1 MLATIFIMINLT
13 WERQVLP
20 NDLRVLLFPR
30 PAGVTTQLSLAIAY
44 GSNSEPENA
53 SGIAHFLEHMIAGGS
68 KQRIE
73 LSQSIEKIGGYVD
86 FSTANEDTMIFT
98 DVLPDKIDKTSK
110 TLVDMLSDARF
121 EEEHFQSER
130 KIILHEIAEVADDPW
145 AMADELLR
153 KKLFKTHPI
162 RRPVL
167 GLRKTVNK
175 ITLDMLEATYRAQ
188 YTPENIIVILTGNF
202 SEEDVTLVTQRFSC
216 IERQKANPIL
226 THYSEKGAHGKDAV
240 KKKTGI
246 MQAYL
251 SIGARTVATKHPDTP
266 VLDVIDTLMGAG
278 ASSRLFIELREKRAL
293 AYSIESGHENG
304 SDYGYFHINCAIEP
318 KRVEEAKKLIY
329 KEISKLSEEKIP
341 QEELTKTKDMIIGSV
356 MRTIDSPTDFPETLA
371 NMEMRYGN
379 QNALQDYIIK
389 IKAVDESDIVE
400 AANKYLSQN
409 RLISS
414 VVLPK

>member
-1 MLATIFIMINLT
+1 
-13 WERQVLP
+13 
-20 NDLRVLLFPR
+20 
-30 PAGVTTQLSLAIAY
+30 
-44 GSNSEPENA
+44 
-53 SGIAHFLEHMIAGGS
+53 
-68 KQRIE
+68 
-73 LSQSIEKIGGYVD
+73 
-86 FSTANEDTMIFT
+86 
-98 DVLPDKIDKTSK
+98 
-110 TLVDMLSDARF
+110 
-121 EEEHFQSER
+121 
-130 KIILHEIAEVADDPW
+130 
-145 AMADELLR
+145 
-153 KKLFKTHPI
+153 
-162 RRPVL
+162 
-167 GLRKTVNK
+167 
-175 ITLDMLEATYRAQ
+175 
-188 YTPENIIVILTGNF
+188 
-202 SEEDVTLVTQRFSC
+202 
-216 IERQKANPIL
+216 
-226 THYSEKGAHGKDAV
+226 
-240 KKKTGI
+240 